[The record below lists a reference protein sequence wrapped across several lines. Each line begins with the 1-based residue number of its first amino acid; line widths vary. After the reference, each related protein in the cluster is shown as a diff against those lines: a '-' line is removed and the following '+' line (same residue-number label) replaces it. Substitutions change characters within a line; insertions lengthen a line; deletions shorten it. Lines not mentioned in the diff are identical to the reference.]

1 MQVQGPNFRKKLG
14 RKQMETLQLVMSPL
28 LLTLKIA
35 VISTFFV
42 TVLGLLIAYLLARK
56 EFTGKK
62 IADVLLTLPVVLP
75 PTVTGYILV
84 LLLGKNGFF
93 GSMFYAITGKG
104 ILFTWQAAAIAAF
117 VVSLPL
123 MVKTASS
130 SISAVDRSVE
140 EAACILGR
148 SEFETA
154 LLITLPLAKKG
165 IIAGCV
171 LSFARAVGEFG
182 ATLMVAGNIQGKTST
197 MPLSIYGAYQTG
209 NNELANLLVLILIAI
224 SLITIAATSKLG
236 EK

>member
-1 MQVQGPNFRKKLG
+1 
-14 RKQMETLQLVMSPL
+14 METLQLAMSPL
-28 LLTLKIA
+28 LLTIKIA
-35 VISTFFV
+35 AISTFFV
-42 TVLGLLIAYLLARK
+42 AILGILIAYLLAKR
-56 EFTGKK
+56 EFTGKWL
-62 IADVLLTLPVVLP
+62 ADVLVTLPLVLP

-84 LLLGKNGFF
+84 ILLGKNGVI
-93 GSMFYAITGKG
+93 GSVFTKITGSG

-123 MVKTASS
+123 MVKTATSA
-130 SISAVDRSVE
+130 IGAVDRSVE

-154 LLITLPLAKKG
+154 LFITLPLAKKG

-197 MPLSIYGAYQTG
+197 MPLSIYGAYQVG
-209 NNELANLLVLILIAI
+209 NNELANLLVIILIAI
-224 SLITIAATSKLG
+224 SLVTIAATSKLG
-236 EK
+236 ER

>member
-1 MQVQGPNFRKKLG
+1 
-14 RKQMETLQLVMSPL
+14 METLQLAMSPL
-28 LLTLKIA
+28 LLTIKIA
-35 VISTFFV
+35 AISTFFV
-42 TVLGLLIAYLLARK
+42 AILGILIAYLLAKR
-56 EFTGKK
+56 EFTGKWL
-62 IADVLLTLPVVLP
+62 ADVLVTLPLVLP

-84 LLLGKNGFF
+84 ILLGKNGVI
-93 GSMFYAITGKG
+93 GSVFTKITGSG

-123 MVKTASS
+123 MVKTATSA
-130 SISAVDRSVE
+130 IGAVDRSVE

-154 LLITLPLAKKG
+154 LFITLPLAKKG

-197 MPLSIYGAYQTG
+197 MPLSIYGAYQVG

-224 SLITIAATSKLG
+224 SLVTIAATSKLG
-236 EK
+236 ER